1 MAIRRL
7 FLISA
12 LLLLSPL
19 VVGEEVELYCNNTTI
34 GVFVYITLD
43 YANKTLITDYKD
55 PKTEPALFENIEITD
70 KQIVAVKKGD
80 NKRRSI
86 LIYTL
91 DRVTG
96 QLNQVLT
103 RKTKWERYS
112 PSRIETDFNCSVL
125 TRSF

>member
-1 MAIRRL
+1 MKKLI
-7 FLISA
+7 LISA

-19 VVGEEVELYCNNTTI
+19 VVGKEVELYCNNTTI
-34 GVFVYITLD
+34 GAFVYVTLD

-55 PKTEPALFENIEITD
+55 PKTEPLLIENIEITD

-80 NKRRSI
+80 IKTRSI

-103 RKTKWERYS
+103 RKTKWERFS
-112 PSRIETDFNCSVL
+112 PSKIETDFNCSVL

>member
-1 MAIRRL
+1 MKKL
-7 FLISA
+7 LA
-12 LLLLSPL
+12 LLLLSHF
-19 VVGEEVELYCNNTTI
+19 VAGEEEVELYCNNTTI

-43 YANKTLITDYKD
+43 YVNKTLITDFKD
-55 PKTEPALFENIEITD
+55 PKTEPGLFENIEIND
-70 KQIVAVKKGD
+70 KQIVAVKKFD
-80 NKRRSI
+80 NKYKGV

-96 QLNQVLT
+96 QLNQVST
-103 RKTKWERYS
+103 RKVKWERFN

>member
-1 MAIRRL
+1 MKKL
-7 FLISA
+7 LA
-12 LLLLSPL
+12 LLLLSPF
-19 VVGEEVELYCNNTTI
+19 VAGEEEVELYCNNTTI

-43 YANKTLITDYKD
+43 YVNKTLITDFKD
-55 PKTEPALFENIEITD
+55 PKTEPGLFENIEIND
-70 KQIVAVKKGD
+70 KQIVAVKKFD
-80 NKRRSI
+80 NKYKGV

-96 QLNQVLT
+96 QLNQVST
-103 RKTKWERYS
+103 RKVKWERFN

>member
-1 MAIRRL
+1 MKKLI
-7 FLISA
+7 LISA

-43 YANKTLITDYKD
+43 YANKTLIADYKD
-55 PKTEPALFENIEITD
+55 PKTEPLLIENIEITD

-80 NKRRSI
+80 IKTRSI

-103 RKTKWERYS
+103 RKTKWERFS
-112 PSRIETDFNCSVL
+112 PSRIEADFNCSVL